1 MEIYRGKRLRIETH
15 DVALPGGRKKERVVV
30 RPGGAVAILPVE
42 EDCCHLIRQYR
53 HAIDRTILEVPAGT
67 MDEGETPEET
77 ARRELIEE
85 TGMAAE
91 TLTPRGYI
99 YTTPG
104 FTDEVIHLFEAR
116 KLSLSS
122 EYAMDEDEVIEP
134 VRVARDALPG
144 MIRSGAIVDAKT
156 ICLICRCLGW

>member
-1 MEIYRGKRLRIETH
+1 MEIYRGKRMRIETH
-15 DVALPGGRKKERVVV
+15 EVALSGGRKKERVVV
-30 RPGGAVAILPVE
+30 RPGNAVAILPVE
-42 EDCCHLIRQYR
+42 EGCCHLIRQYR
-53 HAIDRTILEVPAGT
+53 YPIDAFILEAPAGT

-91 TLTPRGYI
+91 TLIPRGFI

-116 KLSLSS
+116 GLSPSD

-134 VRVARDALPG
+134 LRIQRDALQG
-144 MIRSGAIVDAKT
+144 MIRDGTIVDAKT
-156 ICLICRCLGW
+156 ICLICRCFGW

>member
-1 MEIYRGKRLRIETH
+1 MEIYRGKRLRIETQQ
-15 DVALPGGRKKERVVV
+15 VTLPGGRTKERVVV
-30 RPGGAVAILPVE
+30 RPGSAVAILPVGE
-42 EDCCHLIRQYR
+42 ECCHLIRQYR
-53 HAIDRTILEVPAGT
+53 HAIDRYILEAPAGT

-91 TLTPRGYI
+91 TLISRGFI

-116 KLSLSS
+116 GLSPSN
-122 EYAMDEDEVIEP
+122 EYTMDEDEVIEP
-134 VRVARDALPG
+134 LRVERDALRG
-144 MIRSGAIVDAKT
+144 MIRDGAIVDAKT
-156 ICLICRCLGW
+156 ICLICRCFGW